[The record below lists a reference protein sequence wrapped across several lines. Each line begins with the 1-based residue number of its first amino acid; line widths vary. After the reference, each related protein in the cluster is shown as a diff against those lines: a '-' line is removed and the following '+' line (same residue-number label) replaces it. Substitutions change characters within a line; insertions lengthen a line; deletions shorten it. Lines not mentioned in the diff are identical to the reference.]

1 MAKLIIFGGE
11 DDLNDLVVYSIDENL
26 VIIKTFNFQK
36 TILNK
41 FYLR

>member
-36 TILNK
+36 TILN
-41 FYLR
+41 